1 LALAGWLNPG
11 LAYTFGLV
19 GLALTTASLSA
30 LIWAAE
36 PILIL
41 ALAWVILRERPSRPF
56 MFLSVVALVGA
67 VLVVSSGGT
76 EAGLLSGNLLI
87 LTAVFCCAVYTVL
100 SRRLVS
106 HIDPLLLTAVQ
117 QSVSLAWAILIWI
130 IASNTALGGALPT
143 ATETAGPISLG
154 IWVLAALSG
163 IVYYGLAFWFYIYGL
178 KQTTASQAGFFLNL
192 IPLFGLAGAF
202 VFLNERLTSPQWLG
216 AFFFLA
222 AVFMMSRASWVERP
236 LAFLS
241 RFS

>member
-1 LALAGWLNPG
+1 MI
-11 LAYTFGLV
+11 
-19 GLALTTASLSA
+19 LSA
-30 LIWAAE
+30 
-36 PILIL
+36 
-41 ALAWVILRERPSRPF
+41 
-56 MFLSVVALVGA
+56 VALVGA

-76 EAGLLSGNLLI
+76 AGGLLSGNLLI

-117 QSVSLAWAILIWI
+117 QSVSLAWAALIWI

-143 ATETAGPISLG
+143 AAETTGPISLE

-216 AFFFLA
+216 AFFILA
-222 AVFMMSRASWVERP
+222 AVFMMSRASWLERP